1 MNEWRYGDIVRMGYI
16 PRDVSDGAIH
26 RFRFRTDR
34 EGFRNPETRASFDVA
49 ALGDSFTDA
58 MTMSAEASWPVQLER
73 QLGLAVQNYGTAGFG
88 PQQELLVLK
97 DYVAVHRPHL
107 VVLAFFAGNDIF
119 DAEAFEQFERS
130 RGTAQRVVPGWRI
143 KDVVSRA
150 DTWYVVSAL
159 RASASWLARQEAT
172 NIAVEPVEAASEPRV
187 AGARASFDRGMFTV
201 PVADQVLRWALMPP
215 YLNTLNF
222 SEDVLA
228 ARQGWT
234 LTRQA
239 ISAMQQEAHAFRA
252 EFVVMFLPFKSQ
264 VYLPLLE
271 RTFSHDALQSAFKFY
286 LRDERAADIDA
297 MARNRLA
304 QNRLLRRLCR
314 QLAIPFLDTTGAL
327 QAHVDAG
334 QNMFVP
340 DESHLNEAGQAVVAG
355 ALAAF
360 LRERGLISWH

>member
-1 MNEWRYGDIVRMGYI
+1 
-16 PRDVSDGAIH
+16 
-26 RFRFRTDR
+26 
-34 EGFRNPETRASFDVA
+34 
-49 ALGDSFTDA
+49 
-58 MTMSAEASWPVQLER
+58 
-73 QLGLAVQNYGTAGFG
+73 
-88 PQQELLVLK
+88 
-97 DYVAVHRPHL
+97 
-107 VVLAFFAGNDIF
+107 
-119 DAEAFEQFERS
+119 
-130 RGTAQRVVPGWRI
+130 
-143 KDVVSRA
+143 
-150 DTWYVVSAL
+150 
-159 RASASWLARQEAT
+159 
-172 NIAVEPVEAASEPRV
+172 
-187 AGARASFDRGMFTV
+187 
-201 PVADQVLRWALMPP
+201 MPP